1 METLPLFPLGTV
13 LCPDGVLSLQIF
25 EVRYLEMIRQCI
37 ANDSGFG
44 VVGLTQGSEVRTPEG
59 GESFVHIGTIAHVR
73 LSESPMPALIHV
85 RCTGT
90 QRFRLHGFEQ
100 GKYGLWMGQAE
111 RLADD
116 AVVAIPAALQDAA
129 NALGRLIA
137 SWQKDGVSP
146 TAMPLDPP
154 YRLDE
159 AGWVANRWCELLPM
173 PITDKADLLAENDP
187 VDRLQ
192 SVRDVLAQR
201 GLLPDE

>member
-13 LCPDGVLSLQIF
+13 LCPAGVLTLQIF

-37 ANDSGFG
+37 TNDTGFG

-59 GESFVHIGTIAHVR
+59 GESFVQVGTIAQIVQ
-73 LSESPMPALIHV
+73 SESPMPALMHI

-90 QRFRLHGFEQ
+90 QRFRLHQSRQ
-100 GKYGLWMGQAE
+100 GKYGLWLGELE

-116 AVVAIPAALQDAA
+116 PVTAIPAALQDTA

-137 SWQKDGVSP
+137 GWQKDGVAA

-173 PITDKADLLAENDP
+173 PIGDKAGLLAENDP
-187 VDRLQ
+187 VERLQ
-192 SVRDVLAQR
+192 GVRDVLAQR
-201 GLLPDE
+201 GLLSDE